1 MAGRLIY
8 ASKSDMTTS
17 VSYPGY
23 LNVSIPFTTS
33 DDDTLVA
40 VIPRITSNTFQLPP
54 LPYSSSLQL
63 HSILSDIVTTSPAQ
77 WATSRPLS
85 LQHITPKT
93 KNTSQNQQTAV
104 FSFTPTAATR
114 LAEPSPVMHPNNPY
128 VPWTSE
134 MRREYLRPS
143 PSYSRCV
150 DFGASKS
157 SSIVL
162 LSEPIASSVNH
173 RSSGALSKRTRLSA
187 SLRTL
192 ASTIGKNLKQVA
204 KRMSKY
210 NGPSLTLDTTLEPAF
225 FPSILSSNSSESMDA
240 TTLSTWLSDRQHKQT
255 EYEKTSTEEM
265 TLDEY
270 ELRGSWTHLPRSSL
284 MNVAR
289 FALFNG
295 SHPPRKSRSE
305 SILKPW
311 SQPASLVTRSPRVE
325 SLCLNEGDLGDTLS
339 PGNRETR
346 MPGGWVFG

>member
-1 MAGRLIY
+1 MALENHFPAGTGPCDAFALTELRSYVHVKKIPRHESNDKRTIRSPMAGRLIY
-8 ASKSDMTTS
+8 ASKSDMTMS

-85 LQHITPKT
+85 LQHITPKME
-93 KNTSQNQQTAV
+93 NTSQNQQTAV

-150 DFGASKS
+150 DCGASKS

-173 RSSGALSKRTRLSA
+173 SRKLSKKEIRTHGSA
-187 SLRTL
+187 SNHIL
-192 ASTIGKNLKQVA
+192 ASPLIIFLLRLIQQSKELIVYWRMLSYVGEMTKHESFFLLLSDTTFLSSREVISSPITPSNLK
-204 KRMSKY
+204 
-210 NGPSLTLDTTLEPAF
+210 PASDSPWPLYF
-225 FPSILSSNSSESMDA
+225 NNVHTSYRVHQSSIFSDSPIETPFLSSSPSQP
-240 TTLSTWLSDRQHKQT
+240 LSD
-255 EYEKTSTEEM
+255 
-265 TLDEY
+265 
-270 ELRGSWTHLPRSSL
+270 P
-284 MNVAR
+284 
-289 FALFNG
+289 
-295 SHPPRKSRSE
+295 
-305 SILKPW
+305 
-311 SQPASLVTRSPRVE
+311 
-325 SLCLNEGDLGDTLS
+325 LS
-339 PGNRETR
+339 DI
-346 MPGGWVFG
+346 